1 MDLDLVR
8 IGKQNDVIIS
18 LLGRIAFP
26 EDELKKMITMNS
38 KKPEVLLKAYNL
50 CDGKT
55 GLTEISK
62 KVSVSQPALTGAISK
77 WEEMGIVIKHIT
89 ESKSVFPQRLYKIRG
104 T

>member
-1 MDLDLVR
+1 MNLDISR
-8 IGKQNDVIIS
+8 IEKQNEIIIS

-26 EDELKKMITMNS
+26 EDELKKMITIKS

-62 KVSVSQPALTGAISK
+62 KLSVSQPALTVAINK
-77 WEEMGIVIKHIT
+77 WEEMGIVIKHVT
-89 ESKSVFPQRLYKIRG
+89 KKSVFPQRIYKIKG
-104 T
+104 V